1 MHGRWNIICA
11 ADFGSS
17 AIWKWAQIKQ
27 RAHPSECQPSPG
39 RSALSCKGFV
49 ISWVE
54 YSPWKL
60 KILYKRRGVSQNY
73 IMDHAKHSVRHVES
87 ISFFFFVPSRPPCPL
102 HLFLKTFLTR
112 LVHFPIT
119 FERQPSQ
126 LNWKCVAVIRFV
138 SRRFNEVMN
147 QQRTSLL
154 PLRKVIPRCTTHGV
168 AGWY

>member
-1 MHGRWNIICA
+1 MHGQLNIICA
-11 ADFGSS
+11 MDFGSS

-39 RSALSCKGFV
+39 RSVLSCKGFV

-54 YSPWKL
+54 NSPWKL

-87 ISFFFFVPSRPPCPL
+87 ISFFFFLSPPQPTASLSEDVWRGSCIFQL
-102 HLFLKTFLTR
+102 HLT
-112 LVHFPIT
+112 V
-119 FERQPSQ
+119 SQ
-126 LNWKCVAVIRFV
+126 VNWKCVAVIRFV

-154 PLRKVIPRCTTHGV
+154 PLRKVIPQCATHSV